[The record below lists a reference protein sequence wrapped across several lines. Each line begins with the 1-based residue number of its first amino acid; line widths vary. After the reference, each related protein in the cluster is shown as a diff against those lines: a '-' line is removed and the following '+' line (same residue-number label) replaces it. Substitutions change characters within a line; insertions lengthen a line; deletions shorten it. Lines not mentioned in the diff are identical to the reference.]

1 MHSEQELVK
10 GCLRNSRLHQQALY
24 ERYSSKMFAVC
35 LRYAPD
41 RMLAEDFLQEG
52 FVKVFTRLD
61 QFNGQGSLEG
71 WVRRVMVNTALQYLR
86 SQKNAPQEVDIEHSQ
101 HVSNGDSGV
110 LDSLAVEELTKM
122 VQKLPTGYRMV
133 FNMYVIEEYTHK
145 EIAAEL
151 GITEGT
157 SKSQL
162 ARARGLL
169 QKMIKKNENISHTQ
183 FVETGVGRQGL
194 KG

>member
-24 ERYSSKMFAVC
+24 EKYSSKMFAVC

-71 WVRRVMVNTALQYLR
+71 WIRRVMVNTALQYLR

-101 HVSNGDSGV
+101 HISNGDTGV

-122 VQKLPTGYRMV
+122 VQKLPAGYRMV

-183 FVETGVGRQGL
+183 FIETGVGR
-194 KG
+194 